1 MTPTKVETDNRE
13 LKNKVITMLDSISNK
28 AYAEKNFIMFMS
40 QYPEGMRQQDIALL
54 CYIFPGWFGDYGSL
68 AQRFF

>member
-1 MTPTKVETDNRE
+1 MTQKEVETYNRE
-13 LKNKVITMLDSISNK
+13 QKNKVITMLDTVNDK

-40 QYPEGMRQQDIALL
+40 QYPEGMRQQDIAFL
-54 CYIFPGWFGDYGSL
+54 CYDFSDWFGDYGNL